1 MDKYILNAGELQ
13 QLKEYIY
20 RHGFREQTTMVEI
33 LDHFACKVE
42 ELKTANPQLPFEM
55 AMDKAHKSFGV
66 AGFYPLVKA
75 YELTLEKKYK
85 KIFWANVKKIIFHP
99 IHAALLIFMGIAVSK
114 AYVAADTN
122 GWMVHRFGLN
132 DVHALCYVFFLISGI
147 ILNFGMFKPTAE
159 NPIIKSA
166 HAVGNGWWLLAYV
179 CLPLA
184 PEPHK
189 HVLTL
194 AIMAGIATVSFSIL
208 TIARYRTV
216 RTAMAAYYEI
226 MEIA

>member
-1 MDKYILNAGELQ
+1 MDKYILDADELQ

-42 ELKTANPQLPFEM
+42 ELKTADPQLPFDM

-85 KIFWANVKKIIFHP
+85 KIFGANVKKVIFHP
-99 IHAALLIFMGIAVSK
+99 VHAALLIFMGIAVSK

-122 GWMVHRFGLN
+122 GWMVHQFGVN
-132 DVHALCYVFFLISGI
+132 DVHVLCYAFFLIGGI
-147 ILNFGMFKPTAE
+147 ILNLGMFKRTAE

-189 HVLTL
+189 HVTTL
-194 AIMAGIATVSFSIL
+194 AILAGVATTSFLIF
-208 TIARYRTV
+208 TMARYRTIKSAV
-216 RTAMAAYYEI
+216 AAYDEI
-226 MEIA
+226 MEMA